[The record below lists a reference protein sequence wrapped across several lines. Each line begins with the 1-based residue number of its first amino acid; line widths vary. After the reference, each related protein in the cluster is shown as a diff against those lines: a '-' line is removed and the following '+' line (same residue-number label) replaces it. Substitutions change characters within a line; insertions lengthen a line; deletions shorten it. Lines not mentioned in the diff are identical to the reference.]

1 MKRIIPFVFVLAI
14 VLTGCG
20 TSKKQLSK
28 GNYDAA
34 IEKAVKQLR
43 KDPADED
50 NIEILQKAYQV
61 ANEQDNERA
70 RYLKMENKPSN
81 WDEIYLVYKRM
92 NDRQALVRTVT
103 PLNLNGQT
111 VNIPYVDY
119 MQEMV
124 IAKRKAA
131 DFYFAHGNEL
141 MKNGTKEMYRQA
153 YQEYMRAKDYA
164 GDYEG
169 IDSKIQES
177 RYMGISRVF
186 VAIQNKSI
194 LKFPK
199 EFEDGLLALDLPNL
213 NSEWVEYHTQNLDDK
228 VQYDYIINVNVINV
242 AVSPDQTAQKD
253 TVIKRDVEDGFT
265 YVLDTRGNVKKDSLG
280 NDMKLT
286 KYKTL
291 QCALIRTIQSKV
303 CQIDGNVEVIE
314 INPNR
319 VLKQDP
325 IGARSYFENVSSR
338 ALGDVEALNSAQKA
352 TLNTSIVPFPTDIE
366 MVVRCSETLKQAIRS
381 AMQNNRRYIL

>member
-186 VAIQNKSI
+186 VTIQNKSI